1 MRLSELFFREGEKEP
16 NATEGDEGKGLVVR
30 AYSSDL
36 PVSERKT
43 VLDLFK
49 KRKVHMYELLSQN
62 SCCPFLLR

>member
-1 MRLSELFFREGEKEP
+1 MRLCELFFREGEKEP

-49 KRKVHMYELLSQN
+49 NRKVHMYELLSQN
-62 SCCPFLLR
+62 SCCTFLLR